1 MIKGKKTFFRDG
13 MVIKTFLND
22 QRYSNKDNEDQE

>member
-1 MIKGKKTFFRDG
+1 MIKGKKMMYRDG
-13 MVIKTFLND
+13 MVTKTFLTD